1 MRHLLRALKHANG
14 SVLIIIIIWRA
25 KLIKTD
31 WLMRRAFFLNSRAKL
46 LGPDWLIF
54 QNVFEFISRR
64 TFNGFLAV
72 FVACEID
79 KLS

>member
-1 MRHLLRALKHANG
+1 ME
-14 SVLIIIIIWRA
+14 IIIPNHIEGKI
-25 KLIKTD
+25 TET
-31 WLMRRAFFLNSRAKL
+31 WLANAEGIFLNSGGKVTWPWLAK
-46 LGPDWLIF
+46 F
-54 QNVFEFISRR
+54 SECFCAHSRR